1 MLQFNQLT
9 ETLSVAGQPE
19 PSDMA
24 ALATQGFEVVI
35 CNRPDGEAVDQPTMA
50 DMEAAAQAA
59 GMMFIRYPVN
69 PGNFPGNDLAG
80 LGASFDSGKKVF
92 AYCRTGTRC
101 ANLWVA
107 TRQPEERTIAVAKAQ
122 GLGYDLSMVA
132 RLL

>member
-1 MLQFNQLT
+1 MLQLTQLT

-19 PSDMA
+19 PDDMA
-24 ALATQGFEVVI
+24 VLAAQGFEVVI
-35 CNRPDGEAVDQPTMA
+35 CNRPDGEAVDQPSMTE
-50 DMEAAAQAA
+50 METAAQAA
-59 GMMFIRYPVN
+59 GMEFIRYPVN
-69 PGNFPGNDLAG
+69 PGNFPGDDLLG

-107 TRQPEERTIAVAKAQ
+107 TRQAEERDMAMSKAQ

-132 RLL
+132 RLI

>member
-1 MLQFNQLT
+1 MLQLNQLT

-19 PSDMA
+19 PGDLAVLA
-24 ALATQGFEVVI
+24 AEGFEVVI
-35 CNRPDGEAVDQPTMA
+35 CNRPDGEAIGQPTMA

-59 GMMFIRYPVN
+59 GMVFIRYPVN
-69 PGNFPGNDLAG
+69 PGNFPGDDLLG
-80 LGASFDSGKKVF
+80 LGANFDSGKKVF

-107 TRQPEERTIAVAKAQ
+107 TRQAEDREMAISKAQ

-132 RLL
+132 TLI